1 MFHRAWV
8 KPDTWRPS
16 TSSAG
21 PHCSSAHLFICIFFS
36 EKISASTKEKAIPA
50 RHFPLPFQFLQIPNL
65 FNFLKLTNL
74 FTNLEEKGVLFR
86 FFQNHRFVPV
96 TFPDSATAYIVER
109 EREREPFSWC
119 IISFVCFLKDQ
130 IFFSSQNQHN
140 LRAQIRVQSESVLFF
155 SKIIVT

>member
-109 EREREPFSWC
+109 ERERTLFVVYNFICVFSQR
-119 IISFVCFLKDQ
+119 SD
-130 IFFSSQNQHN
+130 FFFKPKS
-140 LRAQIRVQSESVLFF
+140 
-155 SKIIVT
+155 T